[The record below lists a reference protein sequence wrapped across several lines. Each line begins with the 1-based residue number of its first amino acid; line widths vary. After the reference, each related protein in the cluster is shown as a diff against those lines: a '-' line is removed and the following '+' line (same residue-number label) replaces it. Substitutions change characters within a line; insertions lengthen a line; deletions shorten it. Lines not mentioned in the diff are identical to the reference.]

1 MLKTNPR
8 CSTVDIAG
16 PVEVLRAK
24 FTGRAFS
31 PHWHEEFAIGLID
44 AGIERF
50 EYQGATHV
58 AGQGDIVLL
67 NAGDVH
73 TGESFDERGFGFRML
88 YVPKNSLQEVAA
100 ANRDTAESLHFTKA
114 VLRSP
119 VATEQ
124 LLAAHR
130 SHEHGRSK
138 LQIESLFITAIA
150 GVLDQSSSSFT
161 PVASEKAPSAILS
174 AKDYLL
180 DHLFEEV
187 PLERLASLA
196 GLSKY
201 HFLRMFRLRFG
212 LPPHA
217 YQLQQR
223 IFHAKTLL
231 QALPPIVVAQ
241 QCGFADQSHFHR
253 VFRALVGSA
262 PGTYAQQ
269 FRSRPKV

>member
-201 HFLRMFRLRFG
+201 
-212 LPPHA
+212 
-217 YQLQQR
+217 QLQQR

>member
-1 MLKTNPR
+1 LKTNPR

-114 VLRSP
+114 VLR
-119 VATEQ
+119 
-124 LLAAHR
+124 
-130 SHEHGRSK
+130 
-138 LQIESLFITAIA
+138 QIESLFITAIA